1 MRRKASS
8 LLDYALLFLIV
19 TLVIIGMGTFVR
31 RSLMGKYKE
40 AGDAFGHGRLW
51 DSNAIDGRQP

>member
-1 MRRKASS
+1 
-8 LLDYALLFLIV
+8 
-19 TLVIIGMGTFVR
+19 
-31 RSLMGKYKE
+31 LMGKYKE